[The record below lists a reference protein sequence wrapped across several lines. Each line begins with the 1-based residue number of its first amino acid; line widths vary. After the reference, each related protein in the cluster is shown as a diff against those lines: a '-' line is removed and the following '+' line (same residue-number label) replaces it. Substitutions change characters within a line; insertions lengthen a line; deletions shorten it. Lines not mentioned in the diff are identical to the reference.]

1 MLKMLTHL
9 NVFGSSDLSSLML
22 YIYLGGNFLATSCAT
37 DELETFPCLFNCVYG
52 FKPTG
57 HDNGQ
62 ECQKLVNKS
71 ATDYRAEIKKR
82 FAD

>member
-1 MLKMLTHL
+1 
-9 NVFGSSDLSSLML
+9 ML
-22 YIYLGGNFLATSCAT
+22 YIYLGGNFLATSLAT

-71 ATDYRAEIKKR
+71 ATDYRAEIKKNGLLI
-82 FAD
+82 D